1 METTKFR
8 RRAIASCLGLLFGL
22 GMMPFSQAET
32 TCVRDAW
39 TEVPG
44 AGITNGSGP
53 TAVVM
58 GSDLHL
64 FVTGGGDAIYNNI
77 YRSASGSWTGWGE
90 VPGAGKTDGSGP
102 AAAVFRGNL
111 YLFVL
116 GATGHIFVNTLAP
129 AGWSGWIEVPG
140 NGVGTAGLGAASFQR
155 LGQRDEL
162 DVFLRGTDG
171 AVYINRL
178 TGTNTTSWSGW
189 SEVPGGGLITYNPA
203 ATTFGDQYLYVR
215 GIGGGIFENSRSLT
229 TGEWRG
235 WNEVPGNGF
244 ATAAPAAAPAHTTG
258 IVLAIRGLGSSI
270 YQNLLGT
277 GGNQWTEVPGNGRA
291 TATAGPAMVVYQNAF
306 QLFATGPGDRVLCT
320 VPR

>member
-1 METTKFR
+1 MDTRNYR
-8 RRAIASCLGLLFGL
+8 RRMIAACLGLAFGL
-22 GMMPFSQAET
+22 GMTPASHAQT
-32 TCVRDAW
+32 TCAREAW

-53 TAVVM
+53 ATVVL
-58 GSDLHL
+58 GNDLHL
-64 FVTGGGDAIYNNI
+64 FVTGGLDAIYTNI
-77 YRSASGSWTGWGE
+77 FVAANRSWTGWGE
-90 VPGAGKTDGSGP
+90 VPGGGKTDGSGP

-140 NGVGTAGLGAASFQR
+140 NGVGVAGLAAASFQR

-162 DVFLRGTDG
+162 NVFVRGTDG
-171 AVYINRL
+171 AVYINTL
-178 TGTNTTSWSGW
+178 SGANTTSWSGW

-203 ATTFGDQYLYVR
+203 AVTFGDQYLYVR
-215 GIGGGIFENSRSLT
+215 GIGGGIWENSRSLS
-229 TGEWRG
+229 TGAWRG

-244 ATAAPAAAPAHTTG
+244 ATAAPAAVASHNLG
-258 IVLAIRGLGSSI
+258 ILLAVRGLGSAV
-270 YQNLLGT
+270 YQNVLGP

-291 TATAGPAMVVYQNAF
+291 TATAGPALALYNGAF
-306 QLFATGPGDRVLCT
+306 HLFTTGPGDRVFCT